1 MKVLALNSSPRA
13 GGGSKTELMLDRL
26 VQGMTEAGAQVEV
39 VNLREKEI
47 KLCLGCFACWSKTP
61 GQCVQQDDMSREL
74 YPKWAAA
81 DMAIYATP
89 LYHYTVNAAMK
100 AFIERTLP
108 FAEPFMIEKDGY
120 ITHPQRVEPPR
131 AVVLSV
137 AGFPDMEVFEPLSN
151 YVQFLF
157 GGIGGLAAEIY
168 RPAAEMLNLPQ
179 VKTAADDIFEAAIQ
193 AGRELV
199 SSGGPTPETLERI
212 SRPLMERDQAV
223 AMANMFW
230 RTCITAGVTPKTF
243 RKKKMVPAPGDIP
256 EYLAMMRMGFNPRG
270 AGDAKA
276 VMQFDFSG
284 EAAGSCHL
292 KIADGKIQTAEGPA
306 AAPDLT
312 ITAPFEVWM
321 DIVTGKADGA
331 QMMMEQKYQAS
342 GDLGLLMRMGSIF
355 GPSRE
360 D

>member
-13 GGGSKTELMLDRL
+13 GGGSKTELMLGKL
-26 VQGMTEAGAQVEV
+26 AQGMTEAGAQVEV

-47 KLCLGCFACWSKTP
+47 KPCLGCFACWSKTP

-74 YPKWAAA
+74 YQKWAAA
-81 DMAIYATP
+81 DMAIYASP
-89 LYHYTVNAAMK
+89 LYHYTLNAAMK

-108 FAEPFMIEKDGY
+108 FAEPFMIEKDGRT
-120 ITHPQRVEPPR
+120 THPQRLDPPR

-137 AGFPDMEVFEPLSN
+137 AGFPDMEVFDQLSA
-151 YVQFLF
+151 YARFLF
-157 GGIGGLAAEIY
+157 GKIGGLAAEIY
-168 RPAAEMLNLPQ
+168 RPAAEILSLPQ
-179 VKTAADDIFEAAIQ
+179 LKPKADDIFEAAIQ

-199 SSGGPTPETLERI
+199 SSGAPTPETLERI
-212 SRPLMERDQAV
+212 SQPLMDQDQAV

-230 RTCITAGVTPKTF
+230 RTAIAEGVTPKTF
-243 RKKKMVPAPGDIP
+243 RKKNMVPRPGSIP
-256 EYLAMMRMGFNPRG
+256 EFLVMMNMGFNPQG

-306 AAPDLT
+306 ADPGLT

-342 GDLGLLMRMGSIF
+342 GDLGLLMNMESFF
-355 GPSRE
+355 GPSKG